1 MRWAGRTEK
10 GMLGVIMHDH
20 GTHKGL
26 KVEQGM
32 EHQRNEAETNLAW
45 QEMRLN
51 SGGLLFPKLSPGPE
65 PSKKKKKDF

>member
-45 QEMRLN
+45 QEMRSNVKWVQILEA
-51 SGGLLFPKLSPGPE
+51 SYSPN
-65 PSKKKKKDF
+65 